1 MRLHRTPWLLG
12 LMLLSCR
19 VWGQLPMEALSPPH
33 RAWAQAILH
42 SPDFAFETRTEPVNV
57 RLATMEQLFDHPR
70 LAAAMWRHCQFV
82 PALYAFELP
91 GDQLTIDDGR
101 GLRGT
106 LTLAHRRPG
115 MRVYLVDGRVE
126 KGRMNNPFAVGA
138 KMVVVYH
145 YWEGP
150 QGFESRLQTWTA
162 LDSALLSVL
171 SRPFRGYIRRRQQE
185 FIAYINGNIAK
196 GGEFAELDPSEFRGP
211 ILREGD
217 PVAIRQY
224 EQIFG
229 PASRKENSAKAGRPR
244 AWRG

>member
-1 MRLHRTPWLLG
+1 MELRCSPWLLG
-12 LMLLSCR
+12 LAVCSCQL
-19 VWGQLPMEALSPPH
+19 WGQVPLEALSAPH
-33 RAWAQAILH
+33 RAWAQTILH
-42 SPDFAFETRTEPVNV
+42 KPDFTFETRTEPVSV

-82 PALYAFELP
+82 PALFATELP
-91 GDQLTIDDGR
+91 GDQLTIDDSR

-106 LTLAHRRPG
+106 LTLAYRKPG

-126 KGRMNNPFAVGA
+126 KGRMSNPFAVGA

-150 QGFESRLQTWTA
+150 QGFESHLQTWTS

-171 SRPFRGYIRRRQQE
+171 SRPFRSYIRRRQQE

-196 GGEFAELDPSEFRGP
+196 GGAFAQLDPLEFRGP
-211 ILREGD
+211 IQREGD

-224 EQIFG
+224 ERIFG
-229 PASRKENSAKAGRPR
+229 ATSRKEHGARTGRPNGQ
-244 AWRG
+244 RG

>member
-19 VWGQLPMEALSPPH
+19 VWGQVPLEALSPPH

-229 PASRKENSAKAGRPR
+229 PASRRENSAKAGRPR